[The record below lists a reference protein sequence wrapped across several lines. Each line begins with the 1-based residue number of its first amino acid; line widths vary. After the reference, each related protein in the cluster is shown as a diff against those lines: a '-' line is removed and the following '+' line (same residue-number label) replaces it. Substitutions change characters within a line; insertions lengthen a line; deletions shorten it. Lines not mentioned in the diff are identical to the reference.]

1 MAKVKSIQAQKQKK
15 LELLESISRERNLP
29 VTVQRRVVLDALL
42 DRDDHPTVDQL
53 FADVNARMPGVS
65 RTTIYRALET
75 LVELGL
81 ARRANHFEAS
91 ARFDGNTDHHHHLV
105 CRRCNRVADF
115 DHPSLNHFAPQ
126 SLGGIAFKVLD
137 YSIHLEGLCAE
148 CQKDGSRSVP
158 KKPTAKRP
166 RTPSR

>member
-1 MAKVKSIQAQKQKK
+1 VKTSRDLKHRK
-15 LELLESISRERNLP
+15 LELLESISRERSLP

-42 DRDDHPTVDQL
+42 DRQDHPTVDQL
-53 FADVNARMPGVS
+53 YEDVKERMPGVS

-81 ARRANHFEAS
+81 ARRTNHFEAS

-105 CRRCNRVADF
+105 CRRCNRVADI
-115 DHPSLNHFAPQ
+115 DHPSLSKIALP
-126 SLGGIAFKVLD
+126 SLGGIGFEVID

-148 CQKDGSRSVP
+148 CQKRAAKSSP
-158 KKPTAKRP
+158 KKLKTKSPKAMN
-166 RTPSR
+166 